1 MNNIKTYLMALPLLL
16 GFLLTAPVQAAA
28 INWTLSGVTFD
39 DGGTASGTFSTDATT
54 GSLLSWDI
62 TTTAGNFPFGGYHYD
77 SSSSFRDVST
87 PISFSV
93 LSVNTNFSPVLDLH
107 FVNPLNVVGV
117 SPFAN
122 GSREYHILIVQ
133 NDSELHQRAITAG
146 YATSITAVPDPETYA
161 MMLAGLGLLGFAAR
175 RRKQAQAA

>member
-1 MNNIKTYLMALPLLL
+1 M
-16 GFLLTAPVQAAA
+16 
-28 INWTLSGVTFD
+28 
-39 DGGTASGTFSTDATT
+39 
-54 GSLLSWDI
+54 
-62 TTTAGNFPFGGYHYD
+62 
-77 SSSSFRDVST
+77 
-87 PISFSV
+87 
-93 LSVNTNFSPVLDLH
+93 LDLH

-146 YATSITAVPDPETYA
+146 YATSITAVPEPETYA